1 MYMYSG
7 FTLLYA
13 RNQYNIENQLYSN
26 KIKVILEI
34 KHILIKYVGIKEQN
48 ILQVT
53 VVAQQ

>member
-7 FTLLYA
+7 FTLLYT

-48 ILQVT
+48 IFQLT